1 MPLTDGSG
9 GVELKHYLFKVDYGV
24 DSLLDFNLFIILFN
38 HLHVMDGGEGGIR
51 THGPRKESL
60 DFESSPFDHS
70 GTSPIIG
77 GGFAP

>member
-38 HLHVMDGGEGGIR
+38 HLHVMDGGEGVRWLGVWTVR
-51 THGPRKESL
+51 HRKT
-60 DFESSPFDHS
+60 SS
-70 GTSPIIG
+70 
-77 GGFAP
+77 